1 MADIELGD
9 KLSQYFSI
17 QAPEGVSFQSFSSV
31 YKKSTTDV
39 FVLQYKFE
47 DSPIILFEGE
57 VSEISNP

>member
-1 MADIELGD
+1 LLKVADIELGD

-47 DSPIILFEGE
+47 DSPTILFEGE
-57 VSEISNP
+57 VSGI